1 MKQKAPIMN
10 IPVCMVAVR
19 SGASALQLLH
29 GASCNRLGFCC
40 YAVIQMQFL
49 LSSPSHNVS
58 VVQMPT
64 KRTLVLDK
72 GQVNVKDL
80 LEVQVKYPQWQLH
93 LEIDP
98 AARTGMPQVKPPT
111 PDPLPPPSFTA
122 GFLVVDGVDQFPRSG
137 LL

>member
-1 MKQKAPIMN
+1 
-10 IPVCMVAVR
+10 
-19 SGASALQLLH
+19 
-29 GASCNRLGFCC
+29 
-40 YAVIQMQFL
+40 MQFL
-49 LSSPSHNVS
+49 PSSSSHNVS

-93 LEIDP
+93 LEIEP
-98 AARTGMPQVKPPT
+98 PARTGMPQVNPPN
-111 PDPLPPPSFTA
+111 PPPPPLAPAPSLLD
-122 GFLVVDGVDQFPRSG
+122 GFLVVDGVDHSSASG